1 MQSQE
6 RKNNRISTYDY
17 GTPNCY
23 SVTICTYQKKKL
35 FGEIIVGKLVNSLKL
50 SEFGV
55 TVQQEIKQVEEVFA
69 GTTIENFVVMPNHL
83 HILITI
89 TDEASCNLSNI
100 VAYIK
105 SKATKRLAKE
115 FNYREKV
122 WQGSFYDHIVTSQTD
137 YLNEWQ
143 YIQNNP
149 QNWQSD
155 RFYDSRD

>member
-1 MQSQE
+1 M
-6 RKNNRISTYDY
+6 
-17 GTPNCY
+17 
-23 SVTICTYQKKKL
+23 
-35 FGEIIVGKLVNSLKL
+35 
-50 SEFGV
+50 
-55 TVQQEIKQVEEVFA
+55 FA

-89 TDEASCNLSNI
+89 TDEANCNLSNI

-155 RFYDSRD
+155 RFYDNRD